1 MIMKEIFGDSEMT
14 VAEHFQEL
22 RLRVLLSIAIFIIAT
37 SLNFFYIEPIVTFL
51 QLPANG
57 IKFLQ
62 LGPGEYFFSTMKIAF
77 YFGLVLSSPFF
88 VYQLVLFITP
98 GLTRK
103 ERLIII
109 PLLIASISLFL
120 SGLAFSYFILIPAA
134 LKFLI
139 SYGSDLV
146 QPLWSFEQYFDFILV
161 LLIST
166 GLVFQIP
173 IIQVIL
179 GLLKLCSSSQMFAL
193 WRYVLVLSTVIGA
206 VLTPSTDPVTQLAMS
221 SAALL
226 LYFIGIFVMYSVELY
241 FSKDP
246 G

>member
-1 MIMKEIFGDSEMT
+1 MIMKETYGDSDMT

-22 RLRVLLSIAIFIIAT
+22 RLRVLLSIVIFVIAT
-37 SLNFFYIEPIVTFL
+37 FVNFLYIEPIVSFL
-51 QLPANG
+51 QLPADG

-98 GLTRK
+98 GLTSK
-103 ERLIII
+103 ERLIVI

-173 IIQVIL
+173 IVQVVL
-179 GLLKLCSSSQMFAL
+179 GLLKLCSSSQMLAL

-221 SAALL
+221 IAALL
-226 LYFIGIFVMYSVELY
+226 LYFVGIFFMYSIELY
-241 FSKDP
+241 FSKETS
-246 G
+246 

>member
-1 MIMKEIFGDSEMT
+1 MTMKEFYNDSEMT
-14 VAEHFQEL
+14 IAEHFQEL
-22 RLRVLLSIAIFIIAT
+22 RQRVLFSILIFFIAT
-37 SLNFFYIEPIVTFL
+37 AVNFVYIEPIVGFL
-51 QLPANG
+51 QLPADG

-77 YFGLVLSSPFF
+77 YLGIVLSSPFF
-88 VYQLVLFITP
+88 VYQLILFITP

-109 PLLIASISLFL
+109 PLLISSVSLFL
-120 SGLAFSYFILIPAA
+120 SGLGFSYFILIPAA

-139 SYGSDLV
+139 NYGSNLV

-173 IIQVIL
+173 IIQVVL
-179 GLLKLCSSSQMFAL
+179 GLLKLCSSAQMFAI
-193 WRYVLVLSTVIGA
+193 WRYILVLSTIVGA
-206 VLTPSTDPVTQLAMS
+206 VLTPSTDPITQLAMS
-221 SAALL
+221 SAALV
-226 LYFIGIFVMYSVELY
+226 LYFVGILLMYSVEKYLI
-241 FSKDP
+241 KDA
-246 G
+246 

>member
-1 MIMKEIFGDSEMT
+1 MKEIYGDSDMT

-22 RLRVLLSIAIFIIAT
+22 RLRVLLSITIFVIAT
-37 SLNFFYIEPIVTFL
+37 FVNFLYIEPIVSFL
-51 QLPANG
+51 QLPADG

-98 GLTRK
+98 GLTSK
-103 ERLIII
+103 ERIIVI
-109 PLLIASISLFL
+109 PLIIASISLFL

-134 LKFLI
+134 LRFLI

-173 IIQVIL
+173 IVQVVL
-179 GLLKLCSSSQMFAL
+179 GLLKLCSSSQMLAL

-221 SAALL
+221 IAALL
-226 LYFIGIFVMYSVELY
+226 LYFVGIFFMYSIELY
-241 FSKDP
+241 FSKETS
-246 G
+246 

>member
-1 MIMKEIFGDSEMT
+1 MKEFYNDSEMT
-14 VAEHFQEL
+14 IAEHFQEL
-22 RLRVLLSIAIFIIAT
+22 RQRVLFSILIFFIAT
-37 SLNFFYIEPIVTFL
+37 AVNFVYIEPIVGFL
-51 QLPANG
+51 QLPADG

-77 YFGLVLSSPFF
+77 YLGIVLSSPFF
-88 VYQLVLFITP
+88 VYQLILFITP

-109 PLLIASISLFL
+109 PLLISSVSLFL
-120 SGLAFSYFILIPAA
+120 SGLGFSYFILIPAA

-139 SYGSDLV
+139 NYGSNLV

-173 IIQVIL
+173 IIQVVL
-179 GLLKLCSSSQMFAL
+179 GLLKLCSSAQMFAI
-193 WRYVLVLSTVIGA
+193 WRYILVLSTIVGA
-206 VLTPSTDPVTQLAMS
+206 VLTPSTDPITQLAMS
-221 SAALL
+221 SAALV
-226 LYFIGIFVMYSVELY
+226 LYFVGILLMYSVEKYLI
-241 FSKDP
+241 KDA
-246 G
+246 

>member
-1 MIMKEIFGDSEMT
+1 MKEIYGDSDMT

-22 RLRVLLSIAIFIIAT
+22 RLRVLLSITIFVIAT
-37 SLNFFYIEPIVTFL
+37 FVNFLYIEPIVSFL
-51 QLPANG
+51 QLPADG

-98 GLTRK
+98 GLTSK
-103 ERLIII
+103 ERIIVI

-134 LKFLI
+134 LRFLI

-173 IIQVIL
+173 IVQVVL
-179 GLLKLCSSSQMFAL
+179 GLLKLCSSSQMLAL

-221 SAALL
+221 IAALL
-226 LYFIGIFVMYSVELY
+226 LYFVGIFFMYSIELY
-241 FSKDP
+241 FSKETS
-246 G
+246 